1 MRALIQRVT
10 EASVTI
16 DNTLHAQIGAGLLVF
31 IGIEDSDTDEDI
43 VWLCNKIVR
52 LRIMDDASGIMNL
65 SVKETGAEIMAISQF
80 TLHASTNKG
89 NRPSYIRAAKPG
101 FASDQYQKVIKQLE
115 ISLEKKIAT
124 GIFGAMM
131 KVALVNDGP
140 VTIWIDTKQKE

>member
-10 EASVTI
+10 AASVTI
-16 DNTLHAQIGAGLLVF
+16 DNKLHAQIGAGLLVF
-31 IGIEDSDTDEDI
+31 IGIEDSDIDEDI

-101 FASDQYQKVIKQLE
+101 FALDQYQKVIMQLE
-115 ISLEKKIAT
+115 TNLEKKIAT